1 MSRLVLRI
9 VANTIALYAAKL
21 VLPAVVLNSVWA
33 GLLAGRVLT
42 LLYVLIRPFLLLII
56 LPVNL
61 ITLGLFT
68 LVINAWMV
76 MLTDRLMAGLT
87 IPGFWSALATAL
99 LVTLANLPLNQSRT
113 VGAVRH
119 AKQSNGCND

>member
-1 MSRLVLRI
+1 MSRLVIRI
-9 VANTIALYAAKL
+9 GANTIAFHAAAL

-33 GLLAGRVLT
+33 GLLAGTVLT
-42 LLYVLIRPFLLLII
+42 LLHLLIRPFLLLLT

-76 MLTDRLMAGLT
+76 MLTDKIIPGLT
-87 IPGFWSALATAL
+87 VPGFWPALAASL
-99 LVTLANLPLNQSRT
+99 LVTLVNLLLNRTFETVFHKPLNW
-113 VGAVRH
+113 
-119 AKQSNGCND
+119 KP